1 MDNKEKETPAI
12 DRDDRQ
18 AMRIQDDEI
27 DLYALW
33 NVLVKRKMVII
44 QVISIFL
51 LGAVTYSFMAPKIYR
66 VEVHAKLHTTQ
77 VAAKD
82 WLLITAKD
90 LSSIIGKVDREKKA
104 IIFSKNP
111 SDIQKAEI
119 INIRGTT
126 DKFKIRIDAINR
138 EYILSYIDQ
147 LIKYIENIPEIK
159 RTYDAYTTELD
170 EKIKVAKEADKRN
183 DIQIKEI
190 EKRLINTRMLSI
202 GFDPIEIRNKSMA
215 LKMEIYRLERERQQ
229 YKIIRLMD
237 APFVSQYPVK
247 PKKALIITLAGII
260 GLMCGI
266 FIIFIME
273 YFERRK
279 NR

>member
-27 DLYALW
+27 DLYALCNW

-51 LGAVTYSFMAPKIYR
+51 LGAVIYSFMAPKIYR
-66 VEVHAKLHTTQ
+66 VEVHAKLHPTQ
-77 VAAKD
+77 V
-82 WLLITAKD
+82 TAKD
-90 LSSIIGKVDREKKA
+90 LSSIIGKVDRERKA

-138 EYILSYIDQ
+138 EHIPSYIDQ
-147 LIKYIENIPEIK
+147 MIKYIENIPEIK

-170 EKIKVAKEADKRN
+170 EKIKVAKEGDKRN